1 MGTEIIWKEVDPT
14 KKKVKKKQKHKK
26 TGEIRTMEHVLET
39 ESFFNIF
46 SSRKLA
52 DANDMDSD
60 DEATLRDRLDEVQQ
74 IVEDFHD
81 LLVPDCLEHYLGLNQ
96 DFDMMGLGED
106 SEEEEKDD
114 NNVDQEQADID
125 NAG

>member
-1 MGTEIIWKEVDPT
+1 M
-14 KKKVKKKQKHKK
+14 
-26 TGEIRTMEHVLET
+26 ET

-46 SSRKLA
+46 ESRKLA

-81 LLVPDCLEHYLGLNQ
+81 LLVPDCLEHYLGLN
-96 DFDMMGLGED
+96 
-106 SEEEEKDD
+106 
-114 NNVDQEQADID
+114 
-125 NAG
+125 